1 MEKKMKELKI
11 ATMQAE
17 QPPRGKY
24 IWTEVLAFP
33 KLGEYLNLH
42 NLKTEQTQ
50 NEICKKL
57 TLKLPYTPASKAKD
71 RQKEQLTL

>member
-1 MEKKMKELKI
+1 MEKEMKELKI
-11 ATMQAE
+11 ATLQAE
-17 QPPRGKY
+17 QPRGKY

-42 NLKTEQTQ
+42 NLKAEQTQ
-50 NEICKKL
+50 NGIFKKL